1 MWGAISSGMAKGGRT
16 ILAAKLH
23 IQLLGEFRIQHG
35 ERPLTEFNSPRL
47 QSLLAYLVLHRGVAQ
62 TRQQLAFL
70 FWPDSSDSQART
82 NLRNALHQLR
92 NALPDM
98 DLCLQIDAQS
108 VTWRAD
114 AACDVDVIQFD
125 HRLQQIDQKQP
136 PAAQRQLL
144 EQALPLYRGDLLPD
158 CYEEWILPER
168 EEWRHKYGGALEKLV
183 DTLERQRDYRAAI
196 DLCQRLLKFDPLLES
211 SYTRLMRLHALN
223 GDRAAALRVYHT
235 CMTTLVRELGIEPG
249 PTAQGVYEQLLNLE
263 SAPINSL
270 SAAANASAASLLA
283 IETSLVGR
291 DAIWQQMQNIWQ
303 MAAAGHPTL
312 LTISAE
318 AGLGKTRLATELTE
332 WASRQGIQAATAH
345 CYTAGG
351 RLAFAPIVAWLRS
364 PALLQARPSI
374 DPRLFAEA
382 ARLLPELLQ
391 EYPELTPPLPVAP
404 QTESWH
410 RQQLFEALA
419 RLALPRPQPLL
430 LVLDDAHWCDADTL
444 EWVQYLLHTN
454 SQAPLLLLATL
465 RPEET
470 PTDHPMSELQRQL
483 ARVGRLQQIELAPL
497 TPAETAQLVD
507 QFAGHVAEYGLDESV
522 HRQIYTETEGN
533 PLFILETVRSTLD
546 TRREPLAS
554 RQTNAPHSTLPPKI
568 RAIMETRLSRLS
580 PSARDLVAIA
590 ALMGRAFTLDI
601 LTYVAEMSEDDLL
614 LGLDELWQQRI
625 VREAADGEMGG
636 GMYDFTH
643 DKLREVAHAAL
654 SPMLRRMLHRRLAS
668 GLETLCAANLD
679 EVAARIAL
687 HYEQAGQLAAAIGY
701 YQRAARFDHRRSAQ
715 YEATLHLQRTLELL
729 EKLPPSGERDAHE
742 LKIQLGL
749 GALLLA
755 TRGYADAAVEAAF
768 SRAWALC
775 RHSDDLAAK
784 FQTLWGL
791 ERFYLVKPDLEKGQ
805 AAAQELLLLAHQAE
819 DAGLIL
825 EATYAMGTYLF
836 HHGSLGEAQRYLE
849 QTLTLFDRAQH
860 GDHALLYAQ
869 DPQVVALTYLALALW
884 CQGWLDQARA
894 RSQEAIA
901 IARQIEH
908 PYSLVVAL
916 TYAGVLHQFADEAA
930 ACGEMAA
937 QAYALAQQQGFSLWI
952 SMSGFLQGWSLAQQ
966 GDAQSGL
973 GLMMQH
979 AEGFR
984 KTGAEL
990 GSAYSAAMLAQ
1001 CLHHFGQT
1009 DGARLIMQQALAL
1022 LDKTHEQLCA
1032 AEIQR
1037 IEGELRLAAG
1047 GQNQENVALARAGFE
1062 AALSIARKQNARWW
1076 ELRAALSL
1084 VRHSQNDDHLSTAI
1098 QQLKSILDWF
1108 TEGANQPVIQEAR
1121 LVLQ

>member
-1 MWGAISSGMAKGGRT
+1 MAET
-16 ILAAKLH
+16 LH

-35 ERPLTEFNSPRL
+35 DRPLAEFNSPRL
-47 QSLLAYLVLHRGVAQ
+47 QSLLSYLVLRSGVAQ
-62 TRQQLAFL
+62 TRQHLAFL

-92 NALPDM
+92 NILPGI
-98 DLCLQIDAQS
+98 DLCLQIDASS
-108 VTWRAD
+108 VMWRAD
-114 AACDVDVIQFD
+114 APSHVDIIRFD
-125 HRLQQIDQKQP
+125 HLFKQADQKQS

-144 EQALPLYRGDLLPD
+144 EQALTLYRGDLLPD

-168 EEWRHKYGGALEKLV
+168 EEWRQKYGGGLEKLADV
-183 DTLERQRDYRAAI
+183 LEKQRDYRAAI

-211 SYTRLMRLHALN
+211 TYTRLMRLHALN

-235 CMTTLVRELGIEPG
+235 CMTTLVRELGVEPG
-249 PTAQGVYEQLLNLE
+249 PTTQGVYEQLLNLE
-263 SAPINSL
+263 ATPVKSPS
-270 SAAANASAASLLA
+270 SAASAASAASLLS

-291 DAIWQQMQNIWQ
+291 DAIWQHMQTFWQ
-303 MAAAGHPTL
+303 QAAANRPTL

-318 AGLGKTRLATELTE
+318 AGLGKTRLATELMA
-332 WASRQGIQAATAH
+332 WASRQGIQTATAH
-345 CYTAGG
+345 CYAAGG

-364 PALLQARPSI
+364 AALVQARPPI

-391 EYPELTPPLPVAP
+391 EYPNLAPPAPVAP

-419 RLALPRPQPLL
+419 RLALPAPQPIL

-444 EWVQYLLHTN
+444 EWVQYLFHTYPH
-454 SQAPLLLLATL
+454 APLLLLATL

-470 PTDHPMSELQRQL
+470 PVDHPMSELQRQL

-497 TPAETAQLVD
+497 TPAETTQLVE
-507 QFAGHVAEYGLDESV
+507 QFAGHVAEHELDESFR
-522 HRQIYTETEGN
+522 RQIYAETEGN
-533 PLFILETVRSTLD
+533 PLFILETVRSALD
-546 TRREPLAS
+546 AKHETFGS
-554 RQTNAPHSTLPPKI
+554 RQTDSSRTTLPPKI
-568 RAIMETRLSRLS
+568 RAIMETRLTRLS

-590 ALMGRAFTLDI
+590 ALIGRAFTLDI
-601 LTYVAEMSEDDLL
+601 LAHVAEMNEDDLL

-625 VREAADGEMGG
+625 VREALDGDLGG
-636 GMYDFTH
+636 GMYDFAH
-643 DKLREVAHAAL
+643 DKLREVAHATL

-668 GLETLCAANLD
+668 ALEELHAAHLD

-687 HYEQAGQLAAAIGY
+687 HYEQAGQPLVAIDY
-701 YQRAARFDHRRSAQ
+701 YQRAAHFDHRRSAQ
-715 YEATLHLQRTLELL
+715 HEAILHLQRTLELL
-729 EKLPPSGERDAHE
+729 AKLPASAARDAQE
-742 LKIQLGL
+742 LKIQLVL

-775 RHSDDLAAK
+775 RHSDDLAVK

-791 ERFYLVKPDLEKGQ
+791 ERFYLVKPELEKGQ

-849 QTLTLFDRAQH
+849 QTLTLFDRTQH

-937 QAYALAQQQGFSLWI
+937 QANALAQQHGFSLWI
-952 SMSGFLQGWSLAQQ
+952 SMAGFLHGWALAQQ
-966 GDAQSGL
+966 GDAQRGL

-984 KTGAEL
+984 HTGAEL

-1001 CLHHFGQT
+1001 CLQRFGQI
-1009 DGARLIMQQALAL
+1009 DSAQMMMQQSLAL
-1022 LDKTHEQLCA
+1022 LDKTQERLCA

-1037 IEGELRLAAG
+1037 IQGELWLATQ
-1047 GQNQENVALARAGFE
+1047 GQNHENVAWVRAKFE
-1062 AALSIARKQNARWW
+1062 SALTIAREQNAHWW
-1076 ELRAALSL
+1076 ALRVALSL
-1084 VRHSQNDDHLSTAI
+1084 VHLAPNDENLSAAI
-1098 QQLKSILDWF
+1098 QQLKSIVGWF
-1108 TEGANQPVIQEAR
+1108 TEGAEQPILQEAR
-1121 LVLQ
+1121 AVLQRLKM